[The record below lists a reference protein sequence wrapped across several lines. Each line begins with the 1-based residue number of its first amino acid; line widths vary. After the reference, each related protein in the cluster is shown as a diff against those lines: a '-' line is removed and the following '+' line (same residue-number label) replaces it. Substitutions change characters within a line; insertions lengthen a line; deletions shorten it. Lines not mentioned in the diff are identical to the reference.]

1 MISQE
6 ELLRSRFIADW
17 VDDNVIY
24 FKLQYPNAD
33 EKVLRKILLDIA
45 LEHTKNHKAYLHN
58 DYQDDMRVNT
68 DLLKLYDWYYKN
80 RPIAAG
86 HGTFFYNQDIRK
98 SPIQNVIDGRIAARK
113 EYQKIR
119 DTYIGPG
126 GDTSNYEY
134 QYYEMMQMEAK
145 VKINAIYGAFGAKT
159 FQLYNIYTASSTT
172 GTAQSLISTTAMA
185 FEAFLNNAVKFKSLG
200 ELMTLIGNV
209 LVKDKWTISIDG
221 LRPMKDPEVV
231 FKLWKSQFWEWK
243 DEYEPI
249 LRNVLRNRSVE
260 ELTRLYYINNLF
272 AFVENEMISMR
283 LIRIFNVTKEFR
295 NPNKLP
301 DNIVEDSEFL
311 WDYCREFVFYNH
323 AYTEQIDRLKH
334 DPRTRVIL
342 IDTDSNVINIKPW
355 VDWTREH
362 IWDASSTEMGDED
375 KQFCSVNILAYL
387 VTRMAREL
395 LDRYADDCNVLPRFH
410 KRLNTKNEFY
420 FPKVLL
426 ANAKKRYIAHIKLRE
441 GKQISK
447 IELKGHDFKKAG
459 VNANIEHELMK
470 IIREDI
476 IDDPLVNVTKLMSDT
491 AKLEQK
497 IRKSIHDRE
506 RTYLVRMN
514 CKVERSYKDPYSQGA
529 FTGPL
534 LWNLINPDNVIMIPD
549 KCDVVFINIPDLKT
563 VEEKLMPNFPREANI
578 IKKFFFSDTT
588 IPQLKGKGVKYL
600 ALPND
605 DSKIPEWVY
614 PVLDEERIITRNTGT
629 FYPVLRG
636 LMFITIKAGDNEYAS
651 NILNV

>member
-1 MISQE
+1 LIDQTI
-6 ELLRSRFIADW
+6 LAQSRFFHDW
-17 VDDNVIY
+17 VEDNVIY
-24 FKLQYPNAD
+24 FKLQYPQAE
-33 EKVLRKILLDIA
+33 EKVLRSILSDIA
-45 LEHTKNHKAYLHN
+45 AEHMEIHNAYLHN
-58 DYQDDMRVNT
+58 DYQDDMRIKT

-86 HGTFFYNQDIRK
+86 DGTFFYNQDIRK

-119 DTYIGPG
+119 DTYIGPN
-126 GDTSNYEY
+126 GDTTSYEY

-159 FQLYNIYTASSTT
+159 FQLYNVYTAASTT

-200 ELMTLIGNV
+200 ELVTLVGNV
-209 LVKDKWTISIDG
+209 LVKDKRNLSING
-221 LRPMKDPEVV
+221 LTPITDPEIVY
-231 FKLWKSQFWEWK
+231 KLWKSQFLDYKES
-243 DEYEPI
+243 YEPTI
-249 LRNVLRNRSVE
+249 RNLLRNRDVE
-260 ELTRLYYINNLF
+260 DLTRLYYINNLF
-272 AFVENEMISMR
+272 AFVENDMIKSR
-283 LIRIFNVTKEFR
+283 LIRIYDVTTAFR
-295 NPNKLP
+295 NPNEIP
-301 DNIVEDSEFL
+301 DNIKEDLEFI

-355 VDWTREH
+355 VDWTKDNVWNH
-362 IWDASSTEMGDED
+362 SVSSMGEED
-375 KQFCSVNILAYL
+375 MQFCSVNILAYL

-426 ANAKKRYIAHIKLRE
+426 ANVKKRYIADIRLRE
-441 GKQISK
+441 GKQVHK

-459 VNANIEHELMK
+459 VNANIEKELMK
-470 IIREDI
+470 IIKNDI
-476 IDDPLVNVTKLMSDT
+476 IDDPLVNVVQLMTDV
-491 AKLEQK
+491 ARLERQ
-497 IRKSIHDRE
+497 IRESIKNRE

-514 CKVERSYKDPYSQGA
+514 CKVAKSYKDPYSQGA

-534 LWNLINPDNVIMIPD
+534 LWNLINPDNVIMVPD
-549 KCDVVFINIPDLKT
+549 KCDVVFINIPNEKVLD
-563 VEEKLMPNFPREANI
+563 EKLAPYFPKEADIIRKNI
-578 IKKFFFSDTT
+578 FHGG
-588 IPQLKGKGVKYL
+588 IPQFEQKGVSYL

-614 PVLDEERIITRNTGT
+614 PVIDEERIVTRNSGT
-629 FYPVLRG
+629 FYPVLKA
-636 LMFITIKAGDNEYAS
+636 LTFITISAGDNEYSS

>member
-1 MISQE
+1 
-6 ELLRSRFIADW
+6 
-17 VDDNVIY
+17 
-24 FKLQYPNAD
+24 
-33 EKVLRKILLDIA
+33 
-45 LEHTKNHKAYLHN
+45 
-58 DYQDDMRVNT
+58 MRVRT

-86 HGTFFYNQDIRK
+86 HGTFFYNQDIRS
-98 SPIQNVIDGRIAARK
+98 SPIQNVIDGRIGARK
-113 EYQKIR
+113 DYQKIR

-126 GDTSNYEY
+126 GDTTSYEY

-200 ELMTLIGNV
+200 ELVNLVTNV
-209 LVKDKWTISIDG
+209 LVKDERKLSIDG
-221 LRPMKDPEVV
+221 LKPVRDPEIV
-231 FKLWKSQFWEWK
+231 FNLWKSQFLEWK
-243 DEYEPI
+243 PEYEPTMRNI
-249 LRNVLRNRSVE
+249 LRHRDVE
-260 ELTRLYYINNLF
+260 DLTRLYYINNLF
-272 AFVENEMISMR
+272 ALVENDIIMSR
-283 LIRIFNVTKEFR
+283 LVRIYNVTTQFR
-295 NPNKLP
+295 NPNEIP
-301 DNIVEDSEFL
+301 ENIKEDLEFI

-334 DPRTRVIL
+334 DPRSRVIL

-355 VDWTREH
+355 VDWTQQHVWIR
-362 IWDASSTEMGDED
+362 STSAMDEND
-375 KQFCSVNILAYL
+375 MRFCSVNILAYL

-426 ANAKKRYIAHIKLRE
+426 ANVKKRYIADIKLRE
-441 GKQISK
+441 GKQVSK

-459 VNANIEHELMK
+459 VNANIESELMG
-470 IIREDI
+470 IIKKDI
-476 IDDPLVNVTKLMSDT
+476 INDPLVNVVGLMRDVSQ
-491 AKLEQK
+491 LESK
-497 IRKSIHDRE
+497 IRKSIEDRE

-514 CKVERSYKDPYSQGA
+514 CKVGRSYKDPYSQGA

-534 LWNLINPDNVIMIPD
+534 LWNLINPDNVIMVPD
-549 KCDVVFINIPDLKT
+549 KCDVVFLNIPNEKVLD
-563 VEEKLMPNFPREANI
+563 EKLAPKFPREAEIIRKNI
-578 IKKFFFSDTT
+578 FHGGV
-588 IPQLKGKGVKYL
+588 PQFENKGVSYL

-605 DSKIPEWVY
+605 NSKIPEWVY
-614 PVLDEERIITRNTGT
+614 PVIDTERIVTRNSGT
-629 FYPVLRG
+629 FYPVLKA
-636 LMFITIKAGDNEYAS
+636 LTFVTIKAGDNEYSS